1 MFEFKSILDY
11 LNEVLFNLFHLR
23 HNNKIRGTVL
33 INQVYFTAIQSMYY
47 VFFLASITS
56 AVVVFGFLTF
66 MKGTGIFWLYEILI
80 FFLMHLL
87 KAILVY

>member
-1 MFEFKSILDY
+1 MFEFNSILDY

-47 VFFLASITS
+47 VIFLSSVTSIM
-56 AVVVFGFLTF
+56 VVIKVFDF
-66 MKGTGIFWLYEILI
+66 YEGNRN
-80 FFLMHLL
+80 
-87 KAILVY
+87 ILVI